1 MHYSALI
8 SASPLWY
15 LLFGTPTVVHCI
27 GPSFS
32 PTKIHPSELA
42 EALSAR
48 VAVAD
53 TTGDCTAVSTS
64 AERQFFIY
72 FFQPL
77 TSSTPSP

>member
-1 MHYSALI
+1 M
-8 SASPLWY
+8 
-15 LLFGTPTVVHCI
+15 

-64 AERQFFIY
+64 AERQYFIY
-72 FFQPL
+72 ISSATTIEYALSMSKYFGFFVDW
-77 TSSTPSP
+77 